1 MRRKM
6 IPFGMTRICIP
17 IVISLVL
24 CFAAQGL
31 AQGLARKKAE
41 AAPQRE
47 SKQVISQAPAA
58 GEADP
63 AKKPVALT
71 SFGIAEPQDAEA
83 FFQEARKLAPA
94 DPAGASRMYQRGI
107 MIKPDAWVER
117 RELAALYEKQ
127 GKWNL
132 ALAEYEAINKAT
144 GSAESFT
151 DVVRTLDKD
160 GYPRAAAAA
169 ALKAFAK
176 YPGQPQFLFQTGELF
191 LKSGAED
198 DAAAALQEYAKL
210 RPKEGRA
217 FFLLGSMHEKA
228 GRYSDA
234 LGAYLRA
241 EKLMKDDR
249 DTVDA
254 LKRIRSNAATIEG
267 LTIFLP
273 AGWSVEKDGVV
284 NIQGGE
290 RVTVTVKASGKPADL
305 VLSAALETMPPEL
318 FTAQNRKI
326 HGQSRKLREEM
337 AKIDPEAAK
346 QMEAMPLPFYS
357 TDDFPSIKGAKKA
370 LLSTSESVQPGMES
384 AAAIA
389 VPKGGKIYIFLWR
402 AAQPAADGE
411 KMLTQLLGQTVW
423 PL

>member
-6 IPFGMTRICIP
+6 ISCGLTRICIP

-31 AQGLARKKAE
+31 SQGLARKKAE
-41 AAPQRE
+41 AAPPRE
-47 SKQVISQAPAA
+47 SEQVISQAPAA
-58 GEADP
+58 GEAAP
-63 AKKPVALT
+63 AKKPVAVT
-71 SFGIAEPQDAEA
+71 SFGIAEPQGAEA
-83 FFQEARKLAPA
+83 FFQEARKLATA
-94 DPAGASRMYQRGI
+94 DPAGASRLYRRGI

-127 GKWNL
+127 GQWNL

-169 ALKAFAK
+169 ARKAFAE
-176 YPGQPQFLFQTGELF
+176 YPGRPQFLFQAGELF
-191 LKSGAED
+191 RKAGAD
-198 DAAAALQEYAKL
+198 GDAAAALQEYAKL
-210 RPKEGRA
+210 KPKEGRA
-217 FFLLGSMHEKA
+217 FFLLGSIHEKA
-228 GRYSDA
+228 GRQSDA
-234 LGAYLRA
+234 LIAYLRA
-241 EKLMKDDR
+241 EKLMQDDR

-273 AGWSVEKDGVV
+273 AGWSAEKDGVV

-290 RVTVTVKASGKPADL
+290 RVTVTAKTSGNPADL
-305 VLSAALETMPPEL
+305 ALSAALATMPRDL
-318 FTAQNRKI
+318 FTAQNRKN
-326 HGQSRKLREEM
+326 HEKSRKLRQEM
-337 AKIDPEAAK
+337 AGIDPSSAK
-346 QMEAMPLPFYS
+346 MMEAMPLPFYS
-357 TDDFPSIKGAKKA
+357 TGDVPGLAGAKKA
-370 LLSTSESVQPGMES
+370 LLSTSETRQPGMES
-384 AAAIA
+384 AAAVA
-389 VPKGGKIYIFLWR
+389 VPSGGKIYIFLWR
-402 AAQPAADGE
+402 AALPVADGE
-411 KMLTQLLGQTVW
+411 NLLTLLISQTAW